1 MKRLSSSQLRKVL
14 SGLVA
19 SQSYR
24 EIAEQVQINKS
35 TVGRV
40 MSAASQSGKGVK
52 ALLELDDNELI
63 NAVYPPELG
72 SREEPDWMAI
82 HKQLQRKNVTLRM
95 LFDRYTAEAT
105 KEIYNY
111 SSFCRRYDQ
120 WRRDNGILTVGG
132 NVERVPGQRME
143 IDFAGDLLAWI
154 DDNGCVQRC
163 KLFVATLPY
172 SNIIFTE
179 AFADETQASWING
192 IVDALEYFGAVP
204 EVLVMDNARALVNRD
219 GWRDGDAHTAIR
231 SLCSYYGMEPW
242 ACKPAT
248 PKQKN
253 RVEAAVHDVERWI
266 IAELTLDSPLVA
278 SDLRDV
284 NAQIRKRLDAINTQ
298 SFRAKHAQGSRRM
311 LYEREEKV
319 HMRALP
325 AMPYDPGDWK
335 LLTVD
340 KAHCVRIASEA
351 GHRYSTPAAY
361 VGKKVAVLS
370 ALRWNI
376 KRCEPVT

>member
-19 SQSYR
+19 GQPYR

-40 MSAASQSGKGVK
+40 MSAAIQSGKGVK

-95 LFDRYTAEAT
+95 LFNRYTAEAT
-105 KEIYNY
+105 KETYNY

-143 IDFAGDLLAWI
+143 IDFAGNLLEWI

-179 AFADETQASWING
+179 AFADEPQASWING

-242 ACKPAT
+242 ACKSAT

-298 SFRAKHAQGSRRM
+298 SFRAKHAQGSRRT

-351 GHRYSTPAAY
+351 GHRYSTPAA
-361 VGKKVAVLS
+361 
-370 ALRWNI
+370 
-376 KRCEPVT
+376 